1 LGRLLSLATNIRY
14 GETLLLITVVINKSF
29 IVQAPTVSDEDTK
42 FYGIDTRDQFQSQS
56 WHRGDKYQTYL
67 DKLLED
73 CEAFKEK
80 KLEEN
85 FKASEVECERLL
97 EKLLQVPMLK
107 PFFCLRQ

>member
-1 LGRLLSLATNIRY
+1 
-14 GETLLLITVVINKSF
+14 
-29 IVQAPTVSDEDTK
+29 
-42 FYGIDTRDQFQSQS
+42 
-56 WHRGDKYQTYL
+56 L

-85 FKASEVECERLL
+85 FKASEVECKRLL

-107 PFFCLRQ
+107 PFFVFINDAALK